1 MLELSRT
8 TAADPDFRA
17 LTAQLDEG
25 LRAQYGAEQATYDTF
40 NQLGSDTPAVVA
52 RAGGAP
58 IGCACFRPE
67 SYLGAAEL
75 KRMFVAPAHRRAGVA
90 GALLREIEA
99 WARERRIAAIVLE
112 TGNKQIEA
120 IALYAR
126 HGYAEIPLFGPYV
139 GMALSVC
146 MRKEIGG

>member
-8 TAADPDFRA
+8 TAADPVFRT
-17 LTAQLDEG
+17 LTRQLDEA
-25 LRAQYGAEQATYDTF
+25 LRAQYGAAQMSYDVF
-40 NQLGSDTPAVVA
+40 NQLDAATPAVIA

-75 KRMFVAPAHRRAGVA
+75 KRMFVAPAHRRGGVA
-90 GALLREIEA
+90 GAMLREIEA
-99 WARERRIAAIVLE
+99 WAKERGIAAIVLE
-112 TGNKQIEA
+112 TGNKQVEA

-126 HGYAEIPLFGPYV
+126 HGYVEIPPFGPYV
-139 GMALSVC
+139 GMELSVC
-146 MRKEIGG
+146 MRKDLH